1 MDTKN
6 VHLTDMSRELANDST
21 GAYRKKLMDQLLKY
35 RQEIKTMENFK
46 FIKELTQAF
55 QNAETILAKE

>member
-6 VHLTDMSRELANDST
+6 VHLTDMSRELANDTT

-35 RQEIKTMENFK
+35 RQNI
-46 FIKELTQAF
+46 ISLSSA
-55 QNAETILAKE
+55 IL

>member
-6 VHLTDMSRELANDST
+6 IHLTDMARELAKDST
-21 GAYRKKLMDQLLKY
+21 GSYRKKLMDQLLKY
-35 RQEIKTMENFK
+35 RQEVKSMENFK

-55 QNAETILAKE
+55 QNAEIILAKE

>member
-6 VHLTDMSRELANDST
+6 IHLTDMAHALANDHT
-21 GAYRKKLMDQLLKY
+21 GKYQKKLMDQLLKY
-35 RQEIKTMENFK
+35 RQDIKTMGNFK
-46 FIKELTQAF
+46 FINEMMQAL

>member
-6 VHLTDMSRELANDST
+6 IHLTDMTRELANDHT
-21 GAYRKKLMDQLLKY
+21 GSYRKKLMDQLLKY
-35 RQEIKTMENFK
+35 RQDIKTMGNFK
-46 FIKELTQAF
+46 FLKETMQAL